1 MKHLIDLMM
10 NNHIGQKKTEPEEI
24 LEPTTKTPEKH
35 LTAMTVERM
44 REILPMIEP
53 QIAEEAIPNNW
64 LNPPPKRE
72 S

>member
-10 NNHIGQKKTEPEEI
+10 NNQIGQKKLEPQPEPET
-24 LEPTTKTPEKH
+24 PTELPNKALKT
-35 LTAMTVERM
+35 MSVERM

-53 QIAEEAIPNNW
+53 QIAEEAIPNSW
-64 LNPPPKRE
+64 LNPPKKRE